1 VNDVAEIESKI
12 TAFARE
18 PHGGLICPSDTGAPD
33 LFPQQPLW
41 PTVVAGAL
49 PPLETPIFRD
59 FYDRGL
65 APVFFFASGQ
75 PFINPAL
82 TVPL

>member
-33 LFPQQPLW
+33 LRYRLW
-41 PTVVAGAL
+41 KRPFSG
-49 PPLETPIFRD
+49 IFTI
-59 FYDRGL
+59 
-65 APVFFFASGQ
+65 AA
-75 PFINPAL
+75 
-82 TVPL
+82 

>member
-41 PTVVAGAL
+41 PTVVAGARYRL
-49 PPLETPIFRD
+49 WKRRFSGIFTI
-59 FYDRGL
+59 
-65 APVFFFASGQ
+65 AA
-75 PFINPAL
+75 
-82 TVPL
+82 